1 MTAVALASGA
11 REIAPGEALLETR
24 ALSKRFG
31 GLAALQGI
39 DLTIRKGEILGVLG
53 PNGAGKTTFVNC
65 ISGLDKPTSGS
76 VIFQGQDITPLPS
89 YKIGRLG
96 IARTF
101 QVVKPLKQLTVLENV
116 AVGAMFGAGGHGRTA
131 EQARRRAREV
141 LERVGLIGRAAD
153 SASELTISDLKRLE
167 LAKALAMDPEL
178 LFLDEVMAGL
188 NPTEVESAME
198 LIRGINRDGVTLFV
212 IEHVMKAIMGISDRV
227 VVFHFGKKIAEGEPR
242 AVVEMPEVIEAYLG
256 ERFARRAKA
265 VGEPG
270 PAHGEFLRPPSP
282 PVTVPAA
289 VAPSEGK
296 TKALLEIENLVSG
309 YGDVQILWGVSLEVR
324 EAEVVALIGANGAGK
339 TTLLNTVSQ
348 LIRPRAGSIRFAG
361 VDITRARPDEVV
373 RAGIIHVPQG
383 RRLFPGLSV
392 RENLLQGTYQRRDAQ
407 KIAEDLDWVYGL
419 LPRLKE
425 RSNQLAGRLS
435 GGEQQMCAI
444 GRGLMGRPKLLLI
457 DELSLGL
464 APVIVDHLLEL
475 ISRIN
480 REGTTVLL
488 VEQDVQVALE
498 HAHRGYVL
506 ETGRIVQ
513 SSAAADLLEDPRI
526 RQAYLGL

>member
-1 MTAVALASGA
+1 MESGTRA
-11 REIAPGEALLETR
+11 IAPGEPLLETR
-24 ALSKRFG
+24 GLAKRFG

-53 PNGAGKTTFVNC
+53 PNGAGKTTLVNC

-76 VIFQGQDITPLPS
+76 VIFRGEDITPLPS
-89 YKIGRLG
+89 YRIGRLG
-96 IARTF
+96 VARTF
-101 QVVKPLKQLTVLENV
+101 QVVKPLRQLTVLDNV
-116 AVGAMFGAGGHGRTA
+116 AIGAMFGAGGRKRTA
-131 EQARRRAREV
+131 EQARRRGEEV
-141 LERVGLIGRAAD
+141 LERVGLIQRAAD
-153 SASELTISDLKRLE
+153 SANDLTIPDLKRLE
-167 LAKALAMDPEL
+167 LAKALAMDPEI

-198 LIRGINRDGVTLFV
+198 LIRGINRDGVTIFV
-212 IEHVMKAIMGISDRV
+212 IEHVMKAIMGISNRV
-227 VVFHFGKKIAEGEPR
+227 VVFHFGKKIAEGEPHE
-242 AVVEMPEVIEAYLG
+242 VVEMPEVIQAYLG
-256 ERFARRAKA
+256 ERFAKRAKA
-265 VGEPG
+265 TGVG
-270 PAHGEFLRPPSP
+270 PAGGEFREPPVLSSVTAPPSA
-282 PVTVPAA
+282 VPGEKK
-289 VAPSEGK
+289 P
-296 TKALLEIENLVSG
+296 LLQIENLVSG
-309 YGDVQILWGVSLEVR
+309 YGDVQILWGVSLDVR

-339 TTLLNTVSQ
+339 TTMLNTVSQ
-348 LIRPRAGSIRFAG
+348 LIRPRTGTIRFDG

-373 RAGIIHVPQG
+373 AAGIIHVPQG
-383 RRLFPGLSV
+383 RRLFPGLTI
-392 RENLLQGTYQRRDAQ
+392 RENLLQGVYLRRDAQ

-425 RSNQLAGRLS
+425 RSNQLAGKLS

-444 GRGLMGRPKLLLI
+444 GRGLMGRPRLLLI

-464 APVIVDHLLEL
+464 APVVVDSLLEL

-513 SSAAADLLEDPRI
+513 SSAARDLLQDPRI

>member
-1 MTAVALASGA
+1 MTAVALPSGA
-11 REIAPGEALLETR
+11 QPIAPGEALLETR

-31 GLAALQGI
+31 GLAALQGV

-76 VIFQGQDITPLPS
+76 ILFRGQDITPLPS
-89 YKIGRLG
+89 YRIGRLG

-116 AVGAMFGAGGHGRTA
+116 AIGAMFGAGGNGRTA
-131 EQARRRAREV
+131 EQARGRAQEV
-141 LERVGLIGRAAD
+141 LERVGLIARAAD
-153 SASELTISDLKRLE
+153 SASELTIPDLKRLE

-242 AVVEMPEVIEAYLG
+242 EVVEMPEVIEAYLG

-265 VGEPG
+265 VGELG
-270 PAHGEFLRPPSP
+270 PAQGEFLRPPSP
-282 PVTVPAA
+282 PVTAPAA
-289 VAPSEGK
+289 AASEGK
-296 TKALLEIENLVSG
+296 GKALLEIENLVSG

-348 LIRPRAGSIRFAG
+348 LIRPRAGSIRFGG
-361 VDITRARPDEVV
+361 VDITRARPDDVV
-373 RAGIIHVPQG
+373 GAGIIHVPQG

-392 RENLLQGTYQRRDAQ
+392 RDNLLQGTYLRRDAQ

-425 RSNQLAGRLS
+425 RANQLAGRLS

-444 GRGLMGRPKLLLI
+444 GRGLMGRPRLLLI

-464 APVIVDHLLEL
+464 APVVVDHLLEL

-480 REGTTVLL
+480 QEGTTVLL